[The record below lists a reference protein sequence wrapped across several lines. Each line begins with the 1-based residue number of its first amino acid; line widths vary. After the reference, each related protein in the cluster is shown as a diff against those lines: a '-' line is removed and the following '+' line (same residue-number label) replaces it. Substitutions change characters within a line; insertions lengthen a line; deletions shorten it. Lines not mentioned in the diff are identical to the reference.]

1 MICFF
6 EKRAARRENFAA
18 GGLSF
23 LSVYPDFRRA
33 ACRFFGPPPIFGG
46 RLIVFIG
53 LPRFAAGGLSVF
65 VKFGDFYSTSFG
77 DFYSTSTVS
86 QVKTLNKIV
95 FLTFSFITFSTA
107 FL

>member
-6 EKRAARRENFAA
+6 EKRAARREKFAA

-23 LSVYPDFRRA
+23 FLFA
-33 ACRFFGPPPIFGG
+33 PIFGG
-46 RLIVFIG
+46 RLVVFVG
-53 LPRFAAGGLSVF
+53 PPRFSAGVLPVF
-65 VKFGDFYSTSFG
+65 VKFGDFYSTS
-77 DFYSTSTVS
+77 TVS
-86 QVKTLNKIV
+86 HVKTLNKIV

>member
-6 EKRAARRENFAA
+6 EKRAAHRENFAA

-23 LSVYPDFRRA
+23 FSVRPDFRRA
-33 ACRFFGPPPIFGG
+33 AYRFLFAPFFGG
-46 RLIVFIG
+46 RLVVFVG
-53 LPRFAAGGLSVF
+53 PPRFPAGGLSVF
-65 VKFGDFYSTSFG
+65 VKFGDFYSTS
-77 DFYSTSTVS
+77 TVS
-86 QVKTLNKIV
+86 HVKTLNKIV

>member
-6 EKRAARRENFAA
+6 EKRAARREVFAA

-23 LSVYPDFRRA
+23 LSVRLRFSAGGLSFFSVCPDFLRA
-33 ACRFFGPPPIFGG
+33 AFRFF
-46 RLIVFIG
+46 V
-53 LPRFAAGGLSVF
+53 LPRFAADDLSVF
-65 VKFGDFYSTSFG
+65 VKFG

>member
-23 LSVYPDFRRA
+23 LSVRL
-33 ACRFFGPPPIFGG
+33 RFS
-46 RLIVFIG
+46 
-53 LPRFAAGGLSVF
+53 AGGLSVF
-65 VKFGDFYSTSFG
+65 VKFG

>member
-23 LSVYPDFRRA
+23 FSVCPDFRRA
-33 ACRFFGPPPIFGG
+33 ACLFFGPP
-46 RLIVFIG
+46 
-53 LPRFAAGGLSVF
+53 RFSAGGLSVL

>member
-23 LSVYPDFRRA
+23 FR
-33 ACRFFGPPPIFGG
+33 FVPISGG
-46 RLIVFIG
+46 RLFVFFV

-65 VKFGDFYSTSFG
+65 VKFGDFYSTLFG

>member
-6 EKRAARRENFAA
+6 EKRAARREKFAA

-23 LSVYPDFRRA
+23 FYS
-33 ACRFFGPPPIFGG
+33 
-46 RLIVFIG
+46 
-53 LPRFAAGGLSVF
+53 PRFPAGGLYVF
-65 VKFGDFYSTSFG
+65 VKFG

>member
-23 LSVYPDFRRA
+23 FSARL
-33 ACRFFGPPPIFGG
+33 RFP
-46 RLIVFIG
+46 
-53 LPRFAAGGLSVF
+53 AGGLFVF
-65 VKFGDFYSTSFG
+65 VKFGDFYSTLFG

>member
-23 LSVYPDFRRA
+23 FSVRL
-33 ACRFFGPPPIFGG
+33 RFS
-46 RLIVFIG
+46 
-53 LPRFAAGGLSVF
+53 AGGLSVF
-65 VKFGDFYSTSFG
+65 VKFG

>member
-23 LSVYPDFRRA
+23 FSVCPDFRRA
-33 ACRFFGPPPIFGG
+33 ACRFFV
-46 RLIVFIG
+46 LH
-53 LPRFAAGGLSVF
+53 RFAAGGLSVF
-65 VKFGDFYSTSFG
+65 VKFGDFYSTS
-77 DFYSTSTVS
+77 TVS
-86 QVKTLNKIV
+86 HVKTLNKIV

>member
-23 LSVYPDFRRA
+23 LSVRLRFPADGLSFFR
-33 ACRFFGPPPIFGG
+33 FVPIFGG
-46 RLIVFIG
+46 RLVVFAG
-53 LPRFAAGGLSVF
+53 PPRFAAGGLSVF

-86 QVKTLNKIV
+86 HVKTLNKIV

>member
-23 LSVYPDFRRA
+23 FRSA
-33 ACRFFGPPPIFGG
+33 PIFGG
-46 RLIVFIG
+46 RLVVFPVR
-53 LPRFAAGGLSVF
+53 LRFSAGGLSVF

-86 QVKTLNKIV
+86 HVKTLNKIV

>member
-1 MICFF
+1 MICLF

-18 GGLSF
+18 GDLSF
-23 LSVYPDFRRA
+23 FRFVLFR
-33 ACRFFGPPPIFGG
+33 GG
-46 RLIVFIG
+46 RLVVFFG
-53 LPRFAAGGLSVF
+53 LSRFSAGGLSVF
-65 VKFGDFYSTSFG
+65 VKFG

>member
-6 EKRAARRENFAA
+6 EKRAARREIFAA

-23 LSVYPDFRRA
+23 LSVRL
-33 ACRFFGPPPIFGG
+33 RFS
-46 RLIVFIG
+46 
-53 LPRFAAGGLSVF
+53 AGGLSVF

>member
-18 GGLSF
+18 GGLSVF
-23 LSVYPDFRRA
+23 I
-33 ACRFFGPPPIFGG
+33 GPPPISDG
-46 RLIVFIG
+46 RLVVFFG
-53 LPRFAAGGLSVF
+53 PPRFAAGGLSVF
-65 VKFGDFYSTSFG
+65 VKFGDFYSTS
-77 DFYSTSTVS
+77 TVS
-86 QVKTLNKIV
+86 HVKTLNKIV

>member
-6 EKRAARRENFAA
+6 EKRAARREIFAA

-23 LSVYPDFRRA
+23 FSFCPDFRRA
-33 ACRFFGPPPIFGG
+33 TFRFF
-46 RLIVFIG
+46 V

-86 QVKTLNKIV
+86 HVKTLNKIV

>member
-23 LSVYPDFRRA
+23 LSVRL
-33 ACRFFGPPPIFGG
+33 RFS
-46 RLIVFIG
+46 
-53 LPRFAAGGLSVF
+53 AGGLLLFVRLRFSAGGLYIF
-65 VKFGDFYSTSFG
+65 VKFG

>member
-23 LSVYPDFRRA
+23 LSVRL
-33 ACRFFGPPPIFGG
+33 RFS
-46 RLIVFIG
+46 
-53 LPRFAAGGLSVF
+53 AGGLSVF
-65 VKFGDFYSTSFG
+65 VKFGDFYSTS
-77 DFYSTSTVS
+77 TVS
-86 QVKTLNKIV
+86 HVKTLNKIV

>member
-23 LSVYPDFRRA
+23 LSVRLRFSAGGLSFFCFAPFRSGRLVV
-33 ACRFFGPPPIFGG
+33 FFG
-46 RLIVFIG
+46 LS
-53 LPRFAAGGLSVF
+53 RFSADGLSVF
-65 VKFGDFYSTSFG
+65 VKFGDFYSTS
-77 DFYSTSTVS
+77 TVS
-86 QVKTLNKIV
+86 HVKTLNKIV

>member
-6 EKRAARRENFAA
+6 EKRAAHRENFAA

-23 LSVYPDFRRA
+23 FRFVPFR
-33 ACRFFGPPPIFGG
+33 GG
-46 RLIVFIG
+46 RLVVFFSP
-53 LPRFAAGGLSVF
+53 PRFSAGGLSVF
-65 VKFGDFYSTSFG
+65 VKFG

-95 FLTFSFITFSTA
+95 FLTFNFITFSTA

>member
-6 EKRAARRENFAA
+6 EKRAARREIFAT
-18 GGLSF
+18 
-23 LSVYPDFRRA
+23 
-33 ACRFFGPPPIFGG
+33 
-46 RLIVFIG
+46 
-53 LPRFAAGGLSVF
+53 GGLSVF
-65 VKFGDFYSTSFG
+65 VKFGDFYSTSFD

-86 QVKTLNKIV
+86 HVKTLNKIV

>member
-18 GGLSF
+18 GGLS
-23 LSVYPDFRRA
+23 
-33 ACRFFGPPPIFGG
+33 
-46 RLIVFIG
+46 
-53 LPRFAAGGLSVF
+53 VF
-65 VKFGDFYSTSFG
+65 VKFDDFYSTSFG

-86 QVKTLNKIV
+86 HVKTLNKIV

>member
-23 LSVYPDFRRA
+23 CRSASDFRRTA
-33 ACRFFGPPPIFGG
+33 FRFF
-46 RLIVFIG
+46 V
-53 LPRFAAGGLSVF
+53 LPRFAASGLSVF
-65 VKFGDFYSTSFG
+65 VKFGDFYSTS
-77 DFYSTSTVS
+77 TVS
-86 QVKTLNKIV
+86 HVKTLNKIV

>member
-23 LSVYPDFRRA
+23 
-33 ACRFFGPPPIFGG
+33 FFGPP
-46 RLIVFIG
+46 
-53 LPRFAAGGLSVF
+53 RFSAGGLSVF
-65 VKFGDFYSTSFG
+65 VKFGDFYSTSFD

-86 QVKTLNKIV
+86 HVKTLNKIV

>member
-6 EKRAARRENFAA
+6 EKRAARREIFAA
-18 GGLSF
+18 GDLSF
-23 LSVYPDFRRA
+23 FR
-33 ACRFFGPPPIFGG
+33 FIPFFGG
-46 RLIVFIG
+46 RLV
-53 LPRFAAGGLSVF
+53 VF

>member
-6 EKRAARRENFAA
+6 EKRAARHEKFAA

-23 LSVYPDFRRA
+23 F
-33 ACRFFGPPPIFGG
+33 
-46 RLIVFIG
+46 G
-53 LPRFAAGGLSVF
+53 LPRFPAGGLYIF
-65 VKFGDFYSTSFG
+65 VKFGDFYSI
-77 DFYSTSTVS
+77 STVS

>member
-23 LSVYPDFRRA
+23 FSVRPDFRRA
-33 ACRFFGPPPIFGG
+33 AFRFF
-46 RLIVFIG
+46 V
-53 LPRFAAGGLSVF
+53 LPRFAADGLSVF
-65 VKFGDFYSTSFG
+65 VKFGDFYSTS
-77 DFYSTSTVS
+77 TVS
-86 QVKTLNKIV
+86 HVKTLNKIV

>member
-23 LSVYPDFRRA
+23 LSVCPDFRRA

-53 LPRFAAGGLSVF
+53 LPRFAAGGLFVF
-65 VKFGDFYSTSFG
+65 VKFGDFYSTS
-77 DFYSTSTVS
+77 TVS
-86 QVKTLNKIV
+86 HVKTLNKIV

>member
-23 LSVYPDFRRA
+23 
-33 ACRFFGPPPIFGG
+33 FFGPP
-46 RLIVFIG
+46 
-53 LPRFAAGGLSVF
+53 RFPAGGLSFFGLSRFSAGGLYVF
-65 VKFGDFYSTSFG
+65 VKFG

-95 FLTFSFITFSTA
+95 FLTFNFITFSTA

>member
-6 EKRAARRENFAA
+6 EKRAARREIFAA

-23 LSVYPDFRRA
+23 
-33 ACRFFGPPPIFGG
+33 CRFVPIFGG
-46 RLIVFIG
+46 RLFVFFV

-65 VKFGDFYSTSFG
+65 VKFGDFYSTS
-77 DFYSTSTVS
+77 TVS
-86 QVKTLNKIV
+86 QVKMLNKIV

>member
-23 LSVYPDFRRA
+23 LSVRL
-33 ACRFFGPPPIFGG
+33 RFP
-46 RLIVFIG
+46 
-53 LPRFAAGGLSVF
+53 ADGLSVF
-65 VKFGDFYSTSFG
+65 VKFGDFYSTS
-77 DFYSTSTVS
+77 TVS
-86 QVKTLNKIV
+86 HVKTLNKIV

>member
-23 LSVYPDFRRA
+23 
-33 ACRFFGPPPIFGG
+33 CRSAPIFGG
-46 RLIVFIG
+46 RLIVFFG
-53 LPRFAAGGLSVF
+53 LFRFPTGGLSVF
-65 VKFGDFYSTSFG
+65 VKFG

>member
-18 GGLSF
+18 GGVSF
-23 LSVYPDFRRA
+23 LAVRL
-33 ACRFFGPPPIFGG
+33 RFS
-46 RLIVFIG
+46 
-53 LPRFAAGGLSVF
+53 AGGLSVF
-65 VKFGDFYSTSFG
+65 VKFG

-95 FLTFSFITFSTA
+95 F
-107 FL
+107 

>member
-23 LSVYPDFRRA
+23 
-33 ACRFFGPPPIFGG
+33 FFG
-46 RLIVFIG
+46 
-53 LPRFAAGGLSVF
+53 LPQFPAGGLSVF
-65 VKFGDFYSTSFG
+65 VKFG

>member
-6 EKRAARRENFAA
+6 EKRAARREIFAA

-23 LSVYPDFRRA
+23 FSVCSDFRRVA
-33 ACRFFGPPPIFGG
+33 FRFF
-46 RLIVFIG
+46 V

-65 VKFGDFYSTSFG
+65 VKFGDL
-77 DFYSTSTVS
+77 YSTSTVS
-86 QVKTLNKIV
+86 HVKTLNKIV

>member
-6 EKRAARRENFAA
+6 EKRAARREIFAA

-23 LSVYPDFRRA
+23 
-33 ACRFFGPPPIFGG
+33 FFGP
-46 RLIVFIG
+46 L
-53 LPRFAAGGLSVF
+53 RFSAGGLYVF
-65 VKFGDFYSTSFG
+65 VKFG